1 MVYEQLWGTPKDS
14 MVYDLFEG
22 FWWTHI
28 NSLSSTM
35 ILINHCFAQPGN
47 IMKHPRH
54 GWGMTLV
61 LFSGA
66 INSCFPAIPTTTV
79 SWILYPYLYILYIYI
94 YMMFVCVVYAPKT
107 ARKNAFTSLTIIYI
121 HGHKPS
127 YWVSARRADIAAWTC
142 RGAWQCIPRV
152 EPESIGSS
160 MSRAKQKAGNTYGIA
175 EITFTNNW
183 HKYDCWILEGWI

>member
-1 MVYEQLWGTPKDS
+1 MTFSRRSKCA
-14 MVYDLFEG
+14 
-22 FWWTHI
+22 
-28 NSLSSTM
+28 SSC
-35 ILINHCFAQPGN
+35 H
-47 IMKHPRH
+47 R
-54 GWGMTLV
+54 W
-61 LFSGA
+61 S
-66 INSCFPAIPTTTV
+66 IPTSLAQEISV
-79 SWILYPYLYILYIYI
+79 YSPAALWLLIRILTMCIYLYVYIYIYIYIIYI